1 MLTDVKVRK
10 AVAGDKDYKLAD
22 AHGLY
27 LLVRPNGSRLWRM
40 KYRAHGKEKL
50 LSFGAYPDVSLT
62 EARDLRDA
70 ARKAVRE
77 GLDPAMEKKR
87 RVMVNRDQAAQ
98 TFEVVARQW
107 HEMQRGRWAPV
118 HADDVIRSLDR
129 DVFPDLGALPIASI
143 DAPLVLSTLRKVER
157 RGSIE
162 TAKRVRQRMSAVFVF
177 GISEGICT
185 GDPAAIITKALK
197 PKPKKRRQPAITDI
211 AELQRLL
218 TATEAS
224 GASPVTLLASRLLA
238 LTAVRPGM
246 VRGVQWTEF
255 LNVPWGTDDEA
266 PEAMWHVPAER
277 MKLIAERKDEDAFDM
292 LVPLSPPAVDV
303 LRAVRRLTG
312 NTKLVFPGQR
322 HAHRPL
328 SENAIG
334 YLYNRAG
341 WHGRHVPHGWR
352 AAFSTIMN
360 ERAKLAGIAGD
371 REVIDLMLGHIPEG
385 TSGSEGAYNR
395 ALYMPRRIEL
405 AREWGALLMDG
416 LVPAADLLT
425 VERRP
430 SPRRDERMTDR
441 AAYLDDI
448 RAKALAL
455 LPDRPRDAAAGFM
468 AEIRKWPGGAVLNRT
483 QQRRLKDDLLSAGR
497 DGDAGLV
504 RLLIE
509 AVA

>member
-10 AVAGDKDYKLAD
+10 AVPGARDYKLAD

-40 KYRAHGKEKL
+40 KYRVAGKEKL
-50 LSFGAYPDVSLT
+50 LSFGAYPEVSLI

-70 ARKAVRE
+70 ARKAVRG
-77 GLDPAMEKKR
+77 GLDPAAENR
-87 RVMVNRDQAAQ
+87 RRAMVNHDQAAL
-98 TFEVVARQW
+98 TFEAIARRW
-107 HEMQRGRWAPV
+107 HDLERGRWAPV
-118 HADDVIRSLDR
+118 HADDVIRSLER
-129 DVFPDLGALPIASI
+129 DVFPDLGSLPIAGI
-143 DAPLVLSTLRKVER
+143 DPPLVLAALRKVEQ

-177 GISEGICT
+177 GISEGICST
-185 GDPAAIITKALK
+185 DPAAIITRALK
-197 PKPKKRRQPAITDI
+197 PKPKKKRQPAITDI
-211 AELQRLL
+211 AELRRLL
-218 TATEAS
+218 KVTEAS

-246 VRGVQWTEF
+246 VRGVEWGEF
-255 LNVPWGTDDEA
+255 LNIGWDDEGDA
-266 PEAMWHVPAER
+266 PEALWRVPAER
-277 MKLIAERKDEDAFDM
+277 MKLVADRKDDQAFDM
-292 LVPLSPPAVDV
+292 VVPLAAPAVDV

-312 NTKLVFPGQR
+312 RGKLVFPGQR

-360 ERAKLAGIAGD
+360 ERAKLAGVAGD

-395 ALYMPRRIEL
+395 ALYMPRRVQI
-405 AREWGALLMDG
+405 AREWATLLMEG
-416 LVPAADLLT
+416 MAPADDLLT

-430 SPRRDERMTDR
+430 SPKRDERLADR
-441 AAYLDDI
+441 AAYLDGL
-448 RAKALAL
+448 RSRTLAM
-455 LPDRPRDAAAGFM
+455 LPDQPREAAALFM
-468 AEIRKWPGGAVLNRT
+468 AEVRQWPGGAVLNRT
-483 QQRRLKDDLLSAGR
+483 EQRRLKEGLLAAAL
-497 DGDAGLV
+497 DGNPALI

-509 AVA
+509 AVE

>member
-1 MLTDVKVRK
+1 MLTDVKARK
-10 AVAGDKDYKLAD
+10 AVPGARDYKLAD
-22 AHGLY
+22 AGGLY

-40 KYRAHGKEKL
+40 KYRVAGKEKL
-50 LSFGAYPDVSLT
+50 LAFGAYPEVPLT

-70 ARKAVRE
+70 ARRAIRE
-77 GLDPAMEKKR
+77 GLDPALERKR
-87 RVMVNRDQAAQ
+87 RALANRDLAAL
-98 TFEVVARQW
+98 TFEVMARQW
-107 HEMQRGRWAPV
+107 HDLERGRWAHI
-118 HADDVIRSLDR
+118 HADDVIRSLER
-129 DVFPDLGALPIASI
+129 DVFPDLGTMPVASI
-143 DAPLVLSTLRKVER
+143 DPPLVLATLRKVEL

-162 TAKRVRQRMSAVFVF
+162 TAKRLRQRMSAVFVF

-185 GDPAAIITKALK
+185 SDPAAIITRALK
-197 PKPKKRRQPAITDI
+197 PKPPKKRQPAITDLV
-211 AELQRLL
+211 ELRRLL

-238 LTAVRPGM
+238 LTAARPGM
-246 VRGVQWTEF
+246 VRGVEWTEF
-255 LNVPWGTDDEA
+255 ANIDWEGEGAA
-266 PEAMWHVPAER
+266 PDAIWHVPAER
-277 MKLIAERKDEDAFDM
+277 MKLTAERKDQAAFDM
-292 LVPLSPPAVDV
+292 VIPLAPAAVDV

-312 NTKLVFPGQR
+312 RARLVFPGQR

-371 REVIDLMLGHIPEG
+371 REVIDLMLGHVPEG

-395 ALYMPRRIEL
+395 ALYMPRRVQI
-405 AREWGALLMDG
+405 AGEWAGLLMAG
-416 LVPAADLLT
+416 MAPASDLLT

-430 SPRRDERMTDR
+430 SPRRDERMADR
-441 AAYLDDI
+441 AAYLDGL
-448 RAKALAL
+448 RSRVLAM
-455 LPDRPRDAAAGFM
+455 LPGQPHEAAALFM
-468 AEIRKWPGGAVLNRT
+468 ADLRQWPGGAVLDRAA
-483 QQRRLKDDLLSAGR
+483 QRRLKQALLVAAQ
-497 DGDAGLV
+497 DGDAALI

-509 AVA
+509 AVE